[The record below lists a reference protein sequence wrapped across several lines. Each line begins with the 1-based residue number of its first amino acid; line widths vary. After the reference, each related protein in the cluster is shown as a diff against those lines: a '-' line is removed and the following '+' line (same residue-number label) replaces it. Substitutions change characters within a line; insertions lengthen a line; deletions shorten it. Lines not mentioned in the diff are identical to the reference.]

1 MIDHRISGVEGRFA
15 EKLLAT
21 LDRIEYR
28 RIENHEDFEE
38 ISRLRFKAYK
48 ARNVLPVAA
57 TKLLDEIDYDSHAH
71 VLGMYYDEK
80 LVSTLRIHHVTPE
93 SRRCQSIAIF
103 PEAVNGLLD
112 QGLELIDAAR
122 FAIDPDFANERSAIP
137 YLTVRPAIMAV
148 IHFNAD
154 RMLQPIRPAH
164 AAFYRRFFH
173 AQEIAAP
180 RQVPPYD
187 FDLTLLASPTRQ
199 LRSTLMARVPAFQSE
214 AYERRMMFGGVS
226 RLDIPTLTILPT
238 ARLAGRPTSPEMA
251 FLH

>member
-1 MIDHRISGVEGRFA
+1 MNDRKTKVEGQFS

-28 RIENHEDFEE
+28 RIETYEDFEDVAR
-38 ISRLRFKAYK
+38 IRYKAYK
-48 ARNVLPVAA
+48 AGGVLPVSA
-57 TKLLDEIDYDSHAH
+57 TKLIDDIDYDMNAH
-71 VLGMYYDEK
+71 VLGMYYEEQ

-93 SRRCQSIAIF
+93 NRCCQSIAIF
-103 PEAVNGLLD
+103 PEAVNDLLD
-112 QGLELIDAAR
+112 QGLDLIDAAR

-148 IHFNAD
+148 IHFDAD

-173 AQEIAAP
+173 AEQIAAP
-180 RQVPPYD
+180 RQIPAYD

-199 LRSTLMARVPAFQSE
+199 LRSSLMRRVPAFQSE
-214 AYERRMMFGGVS
+214 AYERRMMFDDAS
-226 RLDIPTLTILPT
+226 RLDIPALTILPT